1 MVTSSH
7 QQTQP
12 MRKIFWL
19 ASPFILSLT
28 LLFIFTVN
36 SSLAAD
42 DGLRLIAP
50 TECPDAGCAAGQRL
64 NFSLQFTVS
73 PKKTDPNTQVCIY
86 TPAAGQAD
94 SSGPW
99 ADFTSGWI
107 SDFGLLSIEEYTQ
120 GEVDAICKSNTDED
134 EQWLTGAYAHLK
146 TATTDQLEFTL
157 HIHPDADM
165 DGYITAKVFEPVEG
179 NGAWIETSFFSIPI
193 PVVARSDIVYVAAS
207 PDDCDDDAPCY
218 VNSGDDLDHGLG
230 TGLRDAILAV
240 DAGDGIHLRKGYTIK
255 DSTVLVDK
263 EVVIKGDENALITYV
278 GTECTQPMLL
288 ITEGATISELTINDG
303 NCFNPSRNLI
313 EVDSP
318 DPVAI
323 KNNTLVFGNQAIFIH
338 DNFGDVTITFNHVVN
353 NDDYAVFRELGKSTG
368 TVNIIANNII
378 NNRPGYQVDCNERGT
393 ANHNFWGGG
402 QTATANANNCAVSN
416 GKRLGAL
423 IQLDTSRP
431 GVEAQRL
438 TVTSTMV
445 YAFDEKIGARH
456 SAGNDFDIIIV
467 NHGQGAAANIPF
479 YQEGAGNIQPCSNFY
494 DVFLADGAV
503 ATNLILAL
511 KYDLNS
517 NCVAKIESSDNCG
530 STNSQNY
537 PLNWFDPAT
546 NATDGWDRTGQNPQ
560 GPGAGG
566 ATGQETSCN
575 LSAKEVHVIIDNSG
589 RPGISS
595 DLNFTPFVV
604 GLPIVDGITLSQF
617 TAQFDGSKVNLR
629 WITTSEINT
638 QGFYVLRS
646 DSIDGTYSRVSSQI
660 TAIGNT
666 HIGGIY
672 QFSDTNITFSR
683 TYFYKLEVIDINGNS
698 IELHGPV
705 STVTSTATPTATQ
718 TRTPTTIPT
727 ATSTWTRSPTPR
739 PYISP
744 TPYYIFRTPTPNI
757 QFRTATPSVGPT
769 QFRTFG
775 PSLIG
780 TDGSITYPID
790 DIDPDSGYPMP
801 DPNDQDGWFETPPAE
816 GYPLPETP
824 SPGQP
829 TSTPDPEAD
838 QEDSD
843 TPATGTDDEGE
854 LPVQSIRWIFIMVGV
869 AGGLSLIGATSVIL
883 AGSRF
888 S

>member
-1 MVTSSH
+1 MAAV
-7 QQTQP
+7 
-12 MRKIFWL
+12 MRKLFWL
-19 ASPFILSLT
+19 ATPFILSLS

-36 SSLAAD
+36 PSRAAD
-42 DGLRLIAP
+42 DGLNLVAP
-50 TECPDAGCAAGQRL
+50 AECPEAGCAAGQRL
-64 NFSLQFTVS
+64 NFSVQFSES
-73 PKKTDPNTQVCIY
+73 PKKPDPNTQVCIY
-86 TPAAGQAD
+86 APADGQAD
-94 SSGPW
+94 GVGPW

-107 SDFGLLSIEEYTQ
+107 SPTGLLSTKKYTQ
-120 GEVDAICKSNTDED
+120 DQVGTICRENRDEG
-134 EQWLTGAYAHLK
+134 EQWLDGTYTQLK
-146 TATTDQLEFTL
+146 TASTDQLEFAL
-157 HIHPDADM
+157 HIHPEADI
-165 DGYITAKVFEPVEG
+165 DGYITVKVFEPAEG
-179 NGAWIETSFFSIPI
+179 NGSWEETSSFSTPI
-193 PVVARSDIVYVAAS
+193 PVVERSEIVYVAAS
-207 PDDCDDDAPCY
+207 PDDCDDYSPCF
-218 VNSGDDLDHGLG
+218 VNSGDDLDQGLG

-240 DAGDGIHLRKGYTIK
+240 DPGDEIRILKDYTIK
-255 DSTVLVDK
+255 DSSVLVDK
-263 EVVIKGDENALITYV
+263 EVFIRGHENALITYI

-288 ITEGATISELTINDG
+288 ITEGATVSELTVNDG

-313 EVDSP
+313 EVASA
-318 DPVAI
+318 DPVVI
-323 KNNTLVFGNQAIFIH
+323 KQNTLVFGDHAVLIH
-338 DNFGDVTITFNHVVN
+338 DNSGDVTIAFNHVVN
-353 NDDYAVFRELGKSTG
+353 NDSYAVFRDAGESTG
-368 TVNIIANNII
+368 EVAIYANNII
-378 NNRPGYQVDCNERGT
+378 NNRTGYQVDCNRRGT
-393 ANHNFWGGG
+393 ANHNFWGEGNS
-402 QTATANANNCAVSN
+402 APASANNCGVVTN

-423 IQLDTSRP
+423 IRLDTSRP

-438 TVTSTMV
+438 TVTTIMA
-445 YAFDEKIGARH
+445 YAFDEKIGAQR

-467 NHGQGAAANIPF
+467 NHGQGLAANIPF
-479 YQEGAGNIQPCSNFY
+479 YQDGAGNIQPCSNFY
-494 DVFLADGAV
+494 DVFLADGTG

-537 PLNWFDPAT
+537 PLYWYDPAT

-566 ATGQETSCN
+566 VTGQETSCN
-575 LSAKEVHVIIDNSG
+575 LSTKEIRVIIDNSG

-646 DSIDGTYSRVSSQI
+646 DSRDGTYARISSQI
-660 TAIGNT
+660 NAIGDT

-672 QFSDTNITFSR
+672 QFADTNITFAR

-727 ATSTWTRSPTPR
+727 ATGTWTRSPTPI
-739 PYISP
+739 PYNSP
-744 TPYYIFRTPTPNI
+744 TPYYIYRTPTPYI
-757 QFRTATPSVGPT
+757 QLRTATQSVGPT

-775 PSLIG
+775 PSPVG
-780 TDGSITYPID
+780 TDDFITYPTD
-790 DIDPDSGYPMP
+790 DMDTDSGYPIP
-801 DPNDQDGWFETPPAE
+801 DPNDQDWWGETPPVE
-816 GYPLPETP
+816 GYPLPVTP
-824 SPGQP
+824 SPDQP
-829 TSTPDPEAD
+829 TPTPEPET
-838 QEDSD
+838 DSD
-843 TPATGTDDEGE
+843 TPATGTDDDGE
-854 LPVQSIRWIFIMVGV
+854 LAVQNIRWIFIMVGI

>member
-1 MVTSSH
+1 
-7 QQTQP
+7 
-12 MRKIFWL
+12 MRKLLWL
-19 ASPFILSLT
+19 ATPLILSLS

-36 SSLAAD
+36 SSRAAD
-42 DGLRLIAP
+42 DGLSFVAP
-50 TECPDAGCAAGQRL
+50 AECPEAGCAAGQRL
-64 NFSLQFTVS
+64 NFSIQFSVS
-73 PKKTDPNTQVCIY
+73 PKKPNPNTQVCVY
-86 TPAAGQAD
+86 APADGQAD
-94 SSGPW
+94 GDGPW

-107 SDFGLLSIEEYTQ
+107 SATGLLSGEAYTQ
-120 GEVDAICKSNTDED
+120 DQVSTICSDNKDED
-134 EQWLTGAYAHLK
+134 DQWLVGAYTQLK
-146 TATTDQLEFTL
+146 TPTTDQLEFAL
-157 HIHPDADM
+157 HIHPDADV
-165 DGYITAKVFEPVEG
+165 DGYITVKVFEPAEVNGSWEQTSSFSTPILVVE
-179 NGAWIETSFFSIPI
+179 
-193 PVVARSDIVYVAAS
+193 RSEIVYVAAS
-207 PDDCDDDAPCY
+207 PDDCDIFFPCF
-218 VNSGDDLDHGLG
+218 VNSGDDLDQGLG
-230 TGLRDAILAV
+230 TGLRDAVLAV
-240 DAGDGIHLRKGYTIK
+240 DPGDEIRILTDYAIK
-255 DSTVLVDK
+255 DNTVLVDK
-263 EVVIKGDENALITYV
+263 EVLIRGHENALITYI
-278 GTECTQPMLL
+278 GTECDQPMLL
-288 ITEGATISELTINDG
+288 ITEGASLSELTINDG

-313 EVDSP
+313 EVDSA

-323 KNNTLVFGNQAIFIH
+323 KQNTLVFGDHAIFIH
-338 DNFGDVTITFNHVVN
+338 DNFGDVAIAFNHIVN
-353 NDDYAVFRELGKSTG
+353 NDSYAVFREFDNNTG
-368 TVNIIANNII
+368 DVAIYANNII
-378 NNRPGYQVDCNERGT
+378 NNRTGYQVDCNQRGT
-393 ANHNFWGGG
+393 ANHNFWGEGKS
-402 QTATANANNCAVSN
+402 ALASANNCAVTN

-423 IQLDTSRP
+423 IRLDTARP

-438 TVTSTMV
+438 TVTSNMT
-445 YAFDEKIGARH
+445 YAFDEKIGARR
-456 SAGNDFDIIIV
+456 STGNDFDIIIV
-467 NHGQGAAANIPF
+467 NHGQGSAASIPF
-479 YQEGAGNIQPCSNFY
+479 YQDGAGNIQPCSNFY

-517 NCVAKIESSDNCG
+517 NCVTKIESSDNCG

-537 PLNWFDPAT
+537 PLYWFDPAT
-546 NATDGWDRTGQNPQ
+546 NATDGWDRTGQPPQ

-566 ATGQETSCN
+566 VTGQETSCN
-575 LSAKEVHVIIDNSG
+575 LSAKEIQVVIDNSG

-604 GLPIVDGITLSQF
+604 GLPIVDGVILSQF

-646 DSIDGTYSRVSSQI
+646 DSRDGTYARISSQI
-660 TAIGNT
+660 NAIGDT

-672 QFSDTNITFSR
+672 QFADTTITFAR

-727 ATSTWTRSPTPR
+727 ATGTWTRSPTPK
-739 PYISP
+739 PYNSP
-744 TPYYIFRTPTPNI
+744 TPYYIYRTPTPYI
-757 QFRTATPSVGPT
+757 QLRTATPSVGPT

-775 PSLIG
+775 PSPVG
-780 TDGSITYPID
+780 TDDFITYPTAD
-790 DIDPDSGYPMP
+790 MDTDSGYPIP
-801 DPNDQDGWFETPPAE
+801 DPDDQVRETPPVE
-816 GYPLPETP
+816 GYPLPVTP

-829 TSTPDPEAD
+829 TPTTNSETD
-838 QEDSD
+838 QDDSD

-854 LPVQSIRWIFIMVGV
+854 LPVQNIRWIFIMVGI